1 MVRENLSRYPIL
13 CDHFMKHKK
22 NLLLRLWAP
31 VIILFF
37 LSSCAH
43 TRNIVYFHDLADTT
57 HLYTQDSIQNFHA
70 RIQSGDI
77 LDIYVS
83 SLNSQASAIFNLGN
97 VSPSPAGA
105 LSLGTGQGAPVS
117 GDGGI
122 RGYKVDEDGTIDF
135 PVLGKLVVAGMTPS
149 VLRDTLKSKLNDYLK
164 VPTVNVRF
172 LNYKI
177 TVLGE
182 VTHPATYVVTS
193 ERATIVDLLGMAGDL
208 TIYGRRD
215 NIMVVREEKGKRTFA
230 RLDLTSSK
238 VFNSPYYFLKQNDLV
253 YVEPN
258 KTKVVSSDD
267 KLIRTVTIAGAVL
280 SLAVSL
286 LLLFKI

>member
-1 MVRENLSRYPIL
+1 MVKEILSNYPIL

-22 NLLLRLWAP
+22 SHLLPLWAP
-31 VIILFF
+31 FFALIL

-43 TRNIVYFHDLADTT
+43 TRNVVYFHDLADTT
-57 HLYTQDSIQNFHA
+57 RLYTQDSIQNFHA
-70 RIQSGDI
+70 RIQPGDI

-83 SLNSQASAIFNLGN
+83 SLNAQASAVFNLGN
-97 VSPSPAGA
+97 VSPAPASAQG
-105 LSLGTGQGAPVS
+105 LGSGQGTAVI
-117 GDGGI
+117 GDAGGI
-122 RGYKVDEDGTIDF
+122 RGYKVDDDGTIDY
-135 PVLGKLVVAGMTPS
+135 PVLGKLSVGGMTPS
-149 VLRDTLKSKLNDYLK
+149 GLRDTLKVKLDEYLK

-182 VTHPATYVVTS
+182 VSRPATYVVTS
-193 ERATIVDLLGMAGDL
+193 ERATVIDLLGMAGDL

-215 NIMVVREEKGKRTFA
+215 NIMVIREEKGKRTFA

-238 VFNSPYYFLKQNDLV
+238 VFSSPYYFLKQNDVV

-258 KTKVVSSDD
+258 RTKVVSSDD
-267 KLIRTVTIAGAVL
+267 KLVRAVTVA
-280 SLAVSL
+280 
-286 LLLFKI
+286 